1 VAARKAKL
9 TPWFEA
15 ETKPVRDGQYEVQ
28 ADGDRFMALFE
39 DGKWWELEDDLT
51 RGEEVIGVR
60 CWRGL
65 AAKPRAKPAK
75 AAAAEE
81 ERELT
86 RKPLEEPVEG
96 LLGHEEVGEGAQETC
111 EQGAEPRD
119 DLI

>member
-1 VAARKAKL
+1 MAARKARL

-65 AAKPRAKPAK
+65 AARPKAKPVK
-75 AAAAEE
+75 PTAAEA
-81 ERELT
+81 ERELP
-86 RKPLEEPVEG
+86 REPLEEPVEG
-96 LLGHEEVGEGAQETC
+96 LPEAEEMEEGAQETY
-111 EQGAEPRD
+111 EQGGEPRE
-119 DLI
+119 DLL